1 MNPTLALHLP
11 SGPELL
17 IIFFVILLVFGAKK
31 LPELARGMGSAVN
44 EFRKAKDDF
53 DAHLHNS
60 APNPPPTSQVVQPAP
75 ERQPYGQ
82 SPYQAPPPAATLPPA
97 AAPAPQSAPSVP
109 PAH

>member
-60 APNPPPTSQVVQPAP
+60 SNQPPASQVVQPAP
-75 ERQPYGQ
+75 GSQPYGQ
-82 SPYQAPPPAATLPPA
+82 SPYQAPPPAAVVPPVA
-97 AAPAPQSAPSVP
+97 VAPAPQSAPSVP